1 MLKDGKVKYKEN
13 KKMKV
18 LLINGSLHEKGC
30 TYTALSEVEKALN
43 ANGVETEIYWI
54 GQNATSGCKGC
65 WACKKTKKCVIDDGV
80 NEFVEKC
87 AQVDG
92 FVFGSPVY
100 YASAAGAL
108 VSFMDRVF
116 YSGGKNL
123 AYKPAA
129 AVVSCRRAG
138 ASTTFDVI
146 NKYFTINNMPVVGS
160 NYWNEIHGNTAEEA
174 SQDEEGLQTMR
185 ILGNNMAWLLKCIQ
199 LGKEA
204 GLEPVRERKIMT
216 NFIR

>member
-1 MLKDGKVKYKEN
+1 
-13 KKMKV
+13 MKV
-18 LLINGSLHEKGC
+18 LLVNGSLHEKGC
-30 TYTALSEVEKALN
+30 TYTALCEVEKALQ
-43 ANGVETEIYWI
+43 ANGIETEIYWI
-54 GQNATSGCKGC
+54 GQNNMQGCKGC
-65 WACKKTKKCVIDDGV
+65 WACGKLKKCVIDDGL
-80 NEFVEKC
+80 NEFVEK
-87 AQVDG
+87 AAEFDG

-146 NKYFTINNMPVVGS
+146 NKYFTINNMPIVSS
-160 NYWNEIHGNTAEEA
+160 NYWNEIHGNKAEEA
-174 SQDEEGLQTMR
+174 AQDEEGLQTMR
-185 ILGNNMAWLLKCIQ
+185 ILGNNMAWLLKCIEI
-199 LGKEA
+199 GKIE
-204 GLEPVRERKIMT
+204 GLEPVKEKKIMT

>member
-1 MLKDGKVKYKEN
+1 
-13 KKMKV
+13 MKV
-18 LLINGSLHEKGC
+18 MLVNGSHHEKGC
-30 TYTALSEVEKALN
+30 TYTALAEVAKALN
-43 ANGVETEIYWI
+43 ANGIETEIYQLSGKNI
-54 GQNATSGCKGC
+54 EGCKGC
-65 WACKKTKKCVIDDGV
+65 WACKKAKKCVFDDGTV
-80 NEFVEKC
+80 NEFVAKAAEF
-87 AQVDG
+87 DG

-123 AYKPAA
+123 AFKPAA

-146 NKYFTINNMPVVGS
+146 NKYFTINNMPIVGS

-174 SQDEEGLQTMR
+174 AQDAEGLQTMR
-185 ILGNNMAWLLKCIQ
+185 MLGNNMAWLLKCIA

-204 GLEPVRERKIMT
+204 GIAPETEKKIWT

>member
-1 MLKDGKVKYKEN
+1 
-13 KKMKV
+13 MKV
-18 LLINGSLHEKGC
+18 LLVNGSAHENGC
-30 TYTALSEVEKALN
+30 TYTALAEVAKALN
-43 ANGVETEIYWI
+43 ANGVETEIYQLGKHQI
-54 GQNATSGCKGC
+54 NGCKGC
-65 WACKKTKKCVIDDGV
+65 WICKKTKKCIMDDGV
-80 NEFVEKC
+80 NEFVEK
-87 AQVDG
+87 AAEFDG

-100 YASAAGAL
+100 YASASGAH

-138 ASTTFDVI
+138 AATTFDVI
-146 NKYFTINNMPVVGS
+146 NKYFTINNMPIVGS

-174 SQDEEGLQTMR
+174 AQDEEGLQTMR
-185 ILGNNMAWLLKCIQ
+185 TLARNITFLMKSIA
-199 LGKEA
+199 LGKEKY
-204 GLEPVRERKIMT
+204 GLPEKEVGTFT

>member
-1 MLKDGKVKYKEN
+1 
-13 KKMKV
+13 MKV
-18 LLINGSLHEKGC
+18 LLVNGSLREKGC
-30 TYTALSEVEKALN
+30 TYTALCEVAKALGE
-43 ANGVETEIYWI
+43 NGVESEIFWLGGHQI
-54 GQNATSGCKGC
+54 SGCRGC
-65 WACKKTKKCVIDDGV
+65 WACKQIKKCVIDDGV
-80 NEFVEKC
+80 NEFVEK
-87 AQVDG
+87 AASFDG

-116 YSGGKNL
+116 YSGGRNL

-146 NKYFTINNMPVVGS
+146 NKYFTINNMPVVAS

-174 SQDEEGLQTMR
+174 AKDEEGLQTMR
-185 ILGNNMAWLLKCIQ
+185 VLGNNMAWLLKCIE
-199 LGKEA
+199 LGKLE
-204 GLEPVRERKIMT
+204 GLEPVKERKIMT

>member
-1 MLKDGKVKYKEN
+1 
-13 KKMKV
+13 MKV
-18 LLINGSLHEKGC
+18 LLVNGSHHEKGC
-30 TYTALSEVEKALN
+30 TYTALAEVAKALN
-43 ANGVETEIYWI
+43 ENGVETEIYQLSGKEI
-54 GQNATSGCKGC
+54 AGCKGC
-65 WACKKTKKCVIDDGV
+65 WACKKAKVCVFDDGTV
-80 NEFVEKC
+80 NDFVAKAAEF
-87 AQVDG
+87 DG

-100 YASAAGAL
+100 YASASGVL
-108 VSFMDRVF
+108 VGFMDRVF

-146 NKYFTINNMPVVGS
+146 NKYFTINNMPIVSS

-174 SQDEEGLQTMR
+174 AQDEEGLQTMR
-185 ILGNNMAWLLKCIQ
+185 VLGNNMAWLLKCIE
-199 LGKEA
+199 LGKQA
-204 GLEPVRERKIMT
+204 GVEPIRERKVWT

>member
-1 MLKDGKVKYKEN
+1 
-13 KKMKV
+13 MKV
-18 LLINGSLHEKGC
+18 LLVNGSFHEKGC
-30 TYTALSEVEKALN
+30 TYTALCEVGKALN
-43 ANGVETEIYWI
+43 ANGIQTEIYQI
-54 GQNATSGCKGC
+54 GNATSGCRGC
-65 WACKKTKKCVIDDGV
+65 RACKKLGKCVIDDGV
-80 NEFVEKC
+80 NEFVEK
-87 AQVDG
+87 AANFDG

-108 VSFMDRVF
+108 VSFMDRAF
-116 YSGGKNL
+116 YSGGRNF

-174 SQDEEGLQTMR
+174 AQDEEGLQTMR
-185 ILGNNMAWLLKCIQ
+185 VLGNNMAWLLKCIE
-199 LGKEA
+199 LGKIE
-204 GLEPVRERKIMT
+204 GLEPVKEKKVMT
-216 NFIR
+216 NFIRG

>member
-1 MLKDGKVKYKEN
+1 
-13 KKMKV
+13 MKV
-18 LLINGSLHEKGC
+18 LLVNGSSHEKGC
-30 TYTALSEVEKALN
+30 TYTALAEVAKALN
-43 ANGVETEIYWI
+43 ANGVETEIYWL
-54 GQNATSGCKGC
+54 GQNQVSGCKGC
-65 WACKKTKKCVIDDGV
+65 WACKKIKKCVIDDGV
-80 NEFVEKC
+80 NEFVAKAAEF
-87 AQVDG
+87 DG

-123 AYKPAA
+123 AFKPAA

-146 NKYFTINNMPVVGS
+146 NKYFTINNMPIVGS

-174 SQDEEGLQTMR
+174 AQDAEGLQTMR
-185 ILGNNMAWLLKCIQ
+185 MLGNNMAWLLKCIA

-204 GLEPVRERKIMT
+204 GIAPESEKKIWT

>member
-1 MLKDGKVKYKEN
+1 
-13 KKMKV
+13 MKV
-18 LLINGSLHEKGC
+18 LLVNGSFHEKGC
-30 TYTALSEVEKALN
+30 TYTALCEVAKALN
-43 ANGVETEIYWI
+43 ANGIQTEIYQI
-54 GQNATSGCKGC
+54 GNATSGCRGC
-65 WACKKTKKCVIDDGV
+65 RACKKLGKCVIDDGV
-80 NEFVEKC
+80 NEFVEK
-87 AQVDG
+87 AANFDG

-108 VSFMDRVF
+108 VSFMDRAF
-116 YSGGKNL
+116 YSGGRNF

-174 SQDEEGLQTMR
+174 AQDEEGLQTMR
-185 ILGNNMAWLLKCIQ
+185 VLGNNMAWLLKCIE
-199 LGKEA
+199 LGKLE
-204 GLEPVRERKIMT
+204 GLEPVKEKKVMM
-216 NFIR
+216 NFIRG

>member
-1 MLKDGKVKYKEN
+1 
-13 KKMKV
+13 MKV
-18 LLINGSLHEKGC
+18 LLVNGSYHEKGC
-30 TYTALSEVEKALN
+30 TYTALAEVAKALN
-43 ANGVETEIYWI
+43 ANGVETEIYWL
-54 GQNATSGCKGC
+54 GQNQVSGCKGC
-65 WACKKTKKCVIDDGV
+65 WACKKIKKCVIDDGM
-80 NEFVEKC
+80 NEFVEK
-87 AQVDG
+87 AAEFDG

-116 YSGGKNL
+116 YSGGKHL
-123 AYKPAA
+123 AFKPAA

-146 NKYFTINNMPVVGS
+146 NKYFTINNMPIVGS

-174 SQDEEGLQTMR
+174 AQDAEGLQTMR
-185 ILGNNMAWLLKCIQ
+185 MLGNNMAWLLKCIA

-204 GLEPVRERKIMT
+204 GIAPETEKKIWT

>member
-1 MLKDGKVKYKEN
+1 
-13 KKMKV
+13 MKV
-18 LLINGSLHEKGC
+18 LLVNGSYHEKGC
-30 TYTALSEVEKALN
+30 TYTALAEVAKALN
-43 ANGVETEIYWI
+43 ANGVETEIYWL
-54 GQNATSGCKGC
+54 GQNQVSGCKGC
-65 WACKKTKKCVIDDGV
+65 WACKKIKKCVIDDGM
-80 NEFVEKC
+80 NEFVAKAAEF
-87 AQVDG
+87 DG

-116 YSGGKNL
+116 YSGGKHL

-146 NKYFTINNMPVVGS
+146 NKYFTINNMPNVGS

-174 SQDEEGLQTMR
+174 AQDEEGLQTMR
-185 ILGNNMAWLLKCIQ
+185 VLGNNMAWLLKCIQ

-204 GLEPVRERKIMT
+204 GIAPETEKKIWT

>member
-1 MLKDGKVKYKEN
+1 
-13 KKMKV
+13 MKV
-18 LLINGSLHEKGC
+18 LLVNGSHHEKGC
-30 TYTALSEVEKALN
+30 TYTALAEVAKALN
-43 ANGVETEIYWI
+43 ENGIQTEIYWI
-54 GQNATSGCKGC
+54 GQNQTSGCKGC
-65 WACKKTKKCVIDDGV
+65 WACKKIKKCVIDDGM
-80 NEFVEKC
+80 NEFVEK
-87 AQVDG
+87 AAEFDG

-108 VSFMDRVF
+108 VSFMDRIF
-116 YSGGKNL
+116 YSGGKNF

-146 NKYFTINNMPVVGS
+146 NKYFTINNMPIVGS

-174 SQDEEGLQTMR
+174 AQDAEGLQTMR
-185 ILGNNMAWLLKCIQ
+185 MLGNNMAWLLKCIA

-204 GLEPVRERKIMT
+204 GVAPESEKKIWT

>member
-1 MLKDGKVKYKEN
+1 
-13 KKMKV
+13 MKV
-18 LLINGSLHEKGC
+18 LLVNGSYHEQGC
-30 TYTALSEVEKALN
+30 TYTALAEVAKALN
-43 ANGVETEIYWI
+43 ANGVETEIYWL
-54 GQNATSGCKGC
+54 GQNQVSGCKGC
-65 WACKKTKKCVIDDGV
+65 WACKKIKKCVIDDGM
-80 NEFVEKC
+80 NEFVEK
-87 AQVDG
+87 AAEFDG
-92 FVFGSPVY
+92 YVFGSPVY

-116 YSGGKNL
+116 YSGGKHL

-146 NKYFTINNMPVVGS
+146 NKYFTINNMPIVGS

-174 SQDEEGLQTMR
+174 AQDAEGLQTMR
-185 ILGNNMAWLLKCIQ
+185 MLGNNMAWLLKCIE

-204 GLEPVRERKIMT
+204 GVAPITEKKIWT

>member
-1 MLKDGKVKYKEN
+1 
-13 KKMKV
+13 MKV
-18 LLINGSLHEKGC
+18 LLVNGSYHEKGC
-30 TYTALSEVEKALN
+30 TYTGLAEVAKALN
-43 ANGVETEIYWI
+43 ANGVETEIYWL
-54 GQNATSGCKGC
+54 GQNQVSGCKGC
-65 WACKKTKKCVIDDGV
+65 WACKKIKKCVIDDGM
-80 NEFVEKC
+80 NEFVEK
-87 AQVDG
+87 AAEFDG
-92 FVFGSPVY
+92 YVFGSPVY

-116 YSGGKNL
+116 YSGGKHL

-146 NKYFTINNMPVVGS
+146 NKYFTINNMPIVGS

-174 SQDEEGLQTMR
+174 AQDAEGLQTMR
-185 ILGNNMAWLLKCIQ
+185 MLGNNMAWLLKCIA

-204 GLEPVRERKIMT
+204 GIAPESEKKIWT

>member
-1 MLKDGKVKYKEN
+1 
-13 KKMKV
+13 MKV
-18 LLINGSLHEKGC
+18 LLVNGSCHEKGC
-30 TYTALSEVEKALN
+30 TYTALAEVAKALN
-43 ANGVETEIYWI
+43 ANGVKTEIYQLGGKKI
-54 GQNATSGCKGC
+54 SGCNGC
-65 WACKKTKKCVIDDGV
+65 WACKKIKKCVVEDGV
-80 NEFVEKC
+80 NEFVEKA
-87 AQVDG
+87 AQFDG

-100 YASAAGAL
+100 YASASGNL

-116 YSGGKNL
+116 YSGGKFL

-146 NKYFTINNMPVVGS
+146 NKYFTINNMPIVGS

-174 SQDEEGLQTMR
+174 AQDEEGLQTMR
-185 ILGNNMAWLLKCIQ
+185 VLGNNMAWLLKCLQ

-204 GLEPVRERKIMT
+204 GVEPVRERKVMT

>member
-1 MLKDGKVKYKEN
+1 
-13 KKMKV
+13 MKV
-18 LLINGSLHEKGC
+18 LLVNGSCHEKGC
-30 TYTALSEVEKALN
+30 TYTALAEVAKALN
-43 ANGVETEIYWI
+43 ENGVETEIYQLADKKI
-54 GQNATSGCKGC
+54 SGCKGC
-65 WACKKTKKCVIDDGV
+65 WACKKVKKCVFDDGV
-80 NEFVEKC
+80 NEFVEK
-87 AQVDG
+87 AAEFDG

-100 YASAAGAL
+100 YASASGNL
-108 VSFMDRVF
+108 ISFMDRVF
-116 YSGGKNL
+116 YSGGKFL

-146 NKYFTINNMPVVGS
+146 NKYFTINNMPIVGS

-174 SQDEEGLQTMR
+174 AQDEEGLQTMR
-185 ILGNNMAWLLKCIQ
+185 ILGNNMAWLLKCLQ

-204 GLEPVRERKIMT
+204 GVEPVKERKIMT